1 MKKFYLITYVLFSLF
16 MLASFSNYAQ
26 EMIVGGDMED
36 EGDWM
41 ISFLNQ
47 DADNEVTID
56 FGYTDDKPQFGED
69 GCLHVSGTN
78 TGTTGGNL
86 TNVMFYQELL
96 LKRGV
101 EYSFNG
107 AYKDIRSNNYW
118 CEVYVG
124 GNEPAVGSDYG
135 KDQAAVFVSG
145 FKSTNWET
153 ACPSDAF
160 DGTFQEDACT
170 VGSTNI
176 VFFEGEG
183 DTLVYFGFRM
193 GIWDGDG
200 NNYTLEVYVDNI
212 SLMGPDAN
220 SVKTLSSNDI
230 KVYPTHVT
238 DQMTVQLNSTIKEI
252 EIVNVVGQTILKF
265 REIDSNSVNIN
276 LNGLKQ
282 GMYHV
287 LVKDTNGYKGTT
299 KVVKL

>member
-1 MKKFYLITYVLFSLF
+1 MKKFYLMTSVLVAFFL
-16 MLASFSNYAQ
+16 LNSFNNYAQ

-41 ISFLNQ
+41 ISLLNQ
-47 DADNEVTID
+47 DADNDVTID
-56 FGYTDDKPQFGED
+56 FGYTDNQPQFGEN
-69 GCLHVSGTN
+69 GCLRVFGTN

-101 EYSFNG
+101 EYAFNG

-124 GNEPAVGSDYG
+124 GNEPAVGTDYG
-135 KDQAAVFVSG
+135 KDQGAVFVSG

-153 ACPSDAF
+153 ACPGDEF

-170 VGSTNI
+170 TGSTNI

-193 GIWDGDG
+193 GIWDGEG
-200 NNYTLEVYVDNI
+200 NNYTLEVFVDNI

-220 SVKTLSSNDI
+220 AVKTLSAKDI
-230 KVYPTHVT
+230 SVYPTQVT
-238 DQMTVQLNSTIKEI
+238 DQMNVQLNSTIKEI
-252 EIVNVVGQTILKF
+252 EVINAIGQSVLKF
-265 REIDSNSVNIN
+265 REINANSTRVS

-287 LVKDTNGYKGTT
+287 VVKDTNGYKGTT